1 MLTVLADLIPLLHL
15 HWVLLKLPRRLL
27 LPSGLLLLLLPRP
40 TACPGITIQHDM
52 DYIYHDMG
60 GIRQER
66 FIIGGYRCSL
76 KGITIELQEWITR
89 QRAGT
94 HWRPHWRGC

>member
-1 MLTVLADLIPLLHL
+1 MPTGLIPLLHL
-15 HWVLLKLPRRLL
+15 PLPHL
-27 LPSGLLLLLLPRP
+27 LPSGLLLLPRP
-40 TACPGITIQHDM
+40 TTCPGITIQHDM
-52 DYIYHDMG
+52 DYIYHDIDLG

-89 QRAGT
+89 QLAGT
-94 HWRPHWRGC
+94 HWRPH